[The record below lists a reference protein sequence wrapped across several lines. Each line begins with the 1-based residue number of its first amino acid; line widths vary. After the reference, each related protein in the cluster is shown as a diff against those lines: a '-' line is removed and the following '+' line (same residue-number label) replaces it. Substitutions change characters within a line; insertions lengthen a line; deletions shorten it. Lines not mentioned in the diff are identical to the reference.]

1 MGSGSGPRPGTRD
14 NKRNLSDPYP
24 GESIGLCLFKKK
36 KKTPNSFCPV
46 NVTGNK
52 CSGVQRR
59 E

>member
-36 KKTPNSFCPV
+36 KKRHLTASA
-46 NVTGNK
+46 
-52 CSGVQRR
+52 Q
-59 E
+59 